1 MALRS
6 SFQNVFVFSD
16 EFVPL
21 LLKKTKSL
29 AIVQCEYELMFVVTC
44 IHGGGGGCQCWSP
57 SARKRRTGVLCG
69 GFVRTD
75 LRGQGAIL

>member
-6 SFQNVFVFSD
+6 SFQNVFVFSE

-44 IHGGGGGCQCWSP
+44 IHGGGGGGANVGLPLQEKGEQEFCVV
-57 SARKRRTGVLCG
+57 VL
-69 GFVRTD
+69 
-75 LRGQGAIL
+75 

>member
-44 IHGGGGGCQCWSP
+44 IHGGGGGANVGLPLQEKGEQEFCVV
-57 SARKRRTGVLCG
+57 VL
-69 GFVRTD
+69 
-75 LRGQGAIL
+75 